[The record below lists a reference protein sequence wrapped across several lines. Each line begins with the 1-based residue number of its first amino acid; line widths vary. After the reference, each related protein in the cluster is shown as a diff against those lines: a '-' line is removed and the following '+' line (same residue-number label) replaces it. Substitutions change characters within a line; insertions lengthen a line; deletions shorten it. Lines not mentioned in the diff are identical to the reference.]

1 MILKAFFQRLPPG
14 LELDPQPPI
23 GLSQITSFVCP
34 LMQEEAQNP
43 LCVIEI
49 LALLYLT
56 RKKFGQGFPLPLCL
70 KYDNSKMTISFLLK
84 SEGHGLQCF

>member
-1 MILKAFFQRLPPG
+1 
-14 LELDPQPPI
+14 
-23 GLSQITSFVCP
+23 
-34 LMQEEAQNP
+34 MQEEAQNP

-70 KYDNSKMTISFLLK
+70 KYDNSKMSDHTWQSSSFLSVIPK
-84 SEGHGLQCF
+84 KEIVVSMDKVKIQNSDI